1 MWNRYLGASLT
12 IFTASLAMAC
22 LGCSSPTAVPSP
34 TSSPVPTFAPSP
46 TPDGGPGSDSVYLA
60 ETYRGAKFE
69 SAEAWNQVVT
79 DWDGR
84 RPETPGLIQ
93 RLKGIRVGAQTSA
106 ELNRDLGIRND
117 KFKHCVVGLEVAM
130 ATDPA
135 VAEYVAWRKEH
146 EDLTDGLPGTLF
158 EEQDFRATMGGARY
172 AAVEGAAAL
181 CEERW
186 GARDRDW
193 DGTAPP
199 AAPG

>member
-1 MWNRYLGASLT
+1 MWNRYLGASLV
-12 IFTASLAMAC
+12 FLTASLAMVC
-22 LGCSSPTAVPSP
+22 LGCGSPTAVPSP
-34 TSSPVPTFAPSP
+34 TSSPVPTLAPSP
-46 TPDGGPGSDSVYLA
+46 TPDGGPGSAQVYLA

-93 RLKGIRVGAQTSA
+93 RLKGIRVGAQASG
-106 ELNRDLGIRND
+106 ELNRDPEILND
-117 KFKHCVVGLEVAM
+117 KFKHCVVGFEVAM
-130 ATDPA
+130 ATDLA

-146 EDLTDGLPGTLF
+146 EDLTDGQPGTLF
-158 EEQDFRATMGGARY
+158 EEEDFRATMDGARH
-172 AAVEGAAAL
+172 ASVEGTEAL

-186 GARDRDW
+186 GAQDRDW

-199 AAPG
+199 ESG